1 LTAIVAPHRATW
13 LGARWCSNTG
23 ASRSVIA
30 FLSLLAATLPSVVI
44 LFVFSD
50 RCDVRV
56 GPQSNSYPS
65 HQFHRRDREF
75 LLPNPATDRVPTNA
89 HDFCD
94 FNRRMSS
101 HLNNGIG
108 LCDVSSKKRTRM
120 SAILEAPIR
129 ANESI
134 PQKVLRG
141 EIASLKLS
149 TLHCVATLQLV
160 PKRTA
165 TRVVQYTG
173 HFAIVPAFRLCPLYP
188 VAYGLSPA
196 SSASASLVRPH
207 RQPALAT

>member
-1 LTAIVAPHRATW
+1 
-13 LGARWCSNTG
+13 
-23 ASRSVIA
+23 
-30 FLSLLAATLPSVVI
+30 
-44 LFVFSD
+44 
-50 RCDVRV
+50 
-56 GPQSNSYPS
+56 
-65 HQFHRRDREF
+65 
-75 LLPNPATDRVPTNA
+75 
-89 HDFCD
+89 
-94 FNRRMSS
+94 MSS

-149 TLHCVATLQLV
+149 SLKLSTLYCVATLQLV

-173 HFAIVPAFRLCPLYP
+173 HFAIVPAFCLCPLYP

-196 SSASASLVRPH
+196 SSASASLVRLP
-207 RQPALAT
+207 Q